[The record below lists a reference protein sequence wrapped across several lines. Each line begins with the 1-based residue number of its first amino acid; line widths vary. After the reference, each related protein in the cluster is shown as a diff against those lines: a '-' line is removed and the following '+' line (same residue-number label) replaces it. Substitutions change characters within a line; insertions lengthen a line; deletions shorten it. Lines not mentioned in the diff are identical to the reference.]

1 MDQLPEIP
9 VKLLDPMLTV
19 SFTTEEPVI
28 NVNSSSAPKKPSYT
42 PQFTSE
48 GSAILKRLN
57 GNSQPVDRQNTR
69 DAVATNLKDTLSIP
83 APTERGQSITVDSLN
98 AGVKRKRDESSITV
112 DFTQNT
118 IPFSWKGPSATR
130 QIVPQSQPTVQ
141 EARCS
146 KCDGAA
152 HASPLLTCTH
162 CLLHWHQKCHP
173 HFTSNGSMTTAN
185 FICISCTAGQEQTVN
200 LRGKV
205 TQQRQQEIDRLRQR
219 RLSSLPRGIFPAK
232 PHLVGFGAGQA
243 PHDSR
248 AKYFETLSKM
258 DMLNVLSFC
267 DQMKPNLLLDI
278 LVSVSKRHP
287 DLPIF
292 DSPDWE
298 SQLLNGPRP
307 TKTSKHDEK
316 PRHGHVLTNKANKL
330 KQKTTK
336 KILKRTRVIEVMT
349 SAPEEDNVNVL
360 PATWA
365 KAGEGMYS
373 KLPLETE
380 DRSLL
385 KDENDEESF
394 SHFFVDRAGR
404 QIMDPVG
411 A

>member
-9 VKLLDPMLTV
+9 LKLLDPMLGV
-19 SFTTEEPVI
+19 SFTTEEAVI
-28 NVNSSSAPKKPSYT
+28 NATPSQPAPKKPSYT

-48 GSAILKRLN
+48 GSAILRRLN
-57 GNSQPVDRQNTR
+57 GNSQPVDGQNTG

-83 APTERGQSITVDSLN
+83 TPTKQGRSITVDSLN

-118 IPFSWKGPSATR
+118 IPFSWKGPSPTR
-130 QIVPQSQPTVQ
+130 QVVLQNQPTVQ
-141 EARCS
+141 EVRCS

-152 HASPLLTCTH
+152 HTAS
-162 CLLHWHQKCHP
+162 
-173 HFTSNGSMTTAN
+173 
-185 FICISCTAGQEQTVN
+185 

-219 RLSSLPRGIFPAK
+219 RLSNLPRGIFPAK

-316 PRHGHVLTNKANKL
+316 PRHGHVLTNKANKP

-336 KILKRTRVIEVMT
+336 KILKRTRVIEVIT

-365 KAGEGMYS
+365 RAGEGLYS
-373 KLPLETE
+373 KLPPETE

-394 SHFFVDRAGR
+394 SHFFVDGAGR

>member
-1 MDQLPEIP
+1 
-9 VKLLDPMLTV
+9 
-19 SFTTEEPVI
+19 
-28 NVNSSSAPKKPSYT
+28 
-42 PQFTSE
+42 
-48 GSAILKRLN
+48 
-57 GNSQPVDRQNTR
+57 
-69 DAVATNLKDTLSIP
+69 
-83 APTERGQSITVDSLN
+83 
-98 AGVKRKRDESSITV
+98 
-112 DFTQNT
+112 
-118 IPFSWKGPSATR
+118 
-130 QIVPQSQPTVQ
+130 
-141 EARCS
+141 
-146 KCDGAA
+146 
-152 HASPLLTCTH
+152 
-162 CLLHWHQKCHP
+162 
-173 HFTSNGSMTTAN
+173 
-185 FICISCTAGQEQTVN
+185 
-200 LRGKV
+200 
-205 TQQRQQEIDRLRQR
+205 
-219 RLSSLPRGIFPAK
+219 
-232 PHLVGFGAGQA
+232 
-243 PHDSR
+243 
-248 AKYFETLSKM
+248 M

-307 TKTSKHDEK
+307 AKALKHDEK
-316 PRHGHVLTNKANKL
+316 PRHGHVLTNKANKQ

-336 KILKRTRVIEVMT
+336 KILKRTRVIEVIT

-365 KAGEGMYS
+365 KAGKGLYS